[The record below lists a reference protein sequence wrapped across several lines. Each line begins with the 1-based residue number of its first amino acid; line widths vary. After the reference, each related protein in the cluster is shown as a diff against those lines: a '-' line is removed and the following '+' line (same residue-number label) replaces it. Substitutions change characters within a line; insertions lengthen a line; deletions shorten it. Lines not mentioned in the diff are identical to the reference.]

1 MMNNVILV
9 EMTKI
14 HRGQRNVF
22 LNKASFKDSRE
33 FGIFKVYLFEKR
45 DSCSENSRGFYDFNL
60 GIKGLHCEVH
70 VVKTLLSKLFEKL
83 VGLKQVEKRQFL
95 LIMMS
100 NEILVA

>member
-33 FGIFKVYLFEKR
+33 WQFGIFKVYLFGKR

-60 GIKGLHCEVH
+60 GIKGLHCAVH

-83 VGLKQVEKRQFL
+83 VGLKGVEKRQFCL
-95 LIMMS
+95 Q
-100 NEILVA
+100 